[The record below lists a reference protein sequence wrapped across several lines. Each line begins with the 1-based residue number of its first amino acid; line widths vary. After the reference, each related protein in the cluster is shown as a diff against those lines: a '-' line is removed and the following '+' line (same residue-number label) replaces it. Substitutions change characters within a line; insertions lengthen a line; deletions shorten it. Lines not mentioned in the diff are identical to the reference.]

1 MDGVAEQGHGMFPER
16 VGVIGAGLM
25 GHGIAQVC
33 AMHGCEVRLQD
44 VDEKVLETAR
54 SCIIKNLQ
62 LFAEEGL
69 TDRASIDPVLSRI
82 KLTLDLGEAVRDVEF
97 VVEAA
102 PESLDLKTEIF
113 RQMGEAAP
121 QEAILASNTSTL
133 SITDMAKY
141 VENRDRTIITHWFNP
156 PYLVPVVEVVRGQAT
171 SDKTVQRTMDF
182 LKAMGKEPVRVLK
195 EVPGFLVN
203 RIQSAMF
210 REVLALLEAGV
221 AEPEEIDRAV
231 RGSFGLRLPIIG
243 PLKTADL
250 AGLDLWCKGMRYLY
264 PFLDDSKEPQKVLQE
279 KVDGGHFGKK
289 TGKGFFEYETG
300 PDRGLE
306 EQDRDRKM
314 IQLLG
319 LLYGKNK
326 REGEK

>member
-1 MDGVAEQGHGMFPER
+1 MLPER

-33 AMHGCEVRLQD
+33 AMHGCEVRLHD
-44 VDEKVLETAR
+44 VDEKVLEHAR
-54 SCIIKNLQ
+54 SLIMKNLQ
-62 LFAEEGL
+62 LFAEAGL
-69 TDRASIDPVLSRI
+69 ADQASLAPVLSRI
-82 KLTLDLGEAVRDVEF
+82 TLTLDLREAVRDVEL

-113 RQMGEAAP
+113 RRIGEAAP
-121 QEAILASNTSTL
+121 PEAILASNTSTL

-141 VENRDRTIITHWFNP
+141 VEHRDRTIVTHWFNP
-156 PYLVPVVEVVRGQAT
+156 PYLVPVVEVVRGLAT
-171 SDKTVQRTMDF
+171 SDKTVQMTVDF
-182 LKAMGKEPVRVLK
+182 LKAMGKDPVLVLK

-250 AGLDLWCKGMRYLY
+250 GGLDLWYKGMRYLY
-264 PFLDDSKEPQKVLQE
+264 PFLDNATEPQKVLQE

-289 TGKGFFEYETG
+289 TGEGFFAYETVT
-300 PDRGLE
+300 DRGLE
-306 EQDRDRKM
+306 EQERDLKM

-319 LLYGKNK
+319 LLYGKK
-326 REGEK
+326 KKDGEK